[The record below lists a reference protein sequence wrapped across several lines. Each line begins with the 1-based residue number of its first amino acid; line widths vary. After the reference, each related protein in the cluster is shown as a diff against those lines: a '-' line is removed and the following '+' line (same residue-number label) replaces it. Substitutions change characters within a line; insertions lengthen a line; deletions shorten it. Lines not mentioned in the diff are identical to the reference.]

1 MKYTAREAAEFV
13 GISASTIRRWT
24 NDGKIPHYY
33 ENEVIMFRPE
43 HLDKIIDY
51 AQESKLQ
58 RVKMYK
64 STKKK
69 DKPEP
74 EDSKSMRWQKMLK
87 KIDQIYAKYST
98 LKEVTA

>member
-13 GISASTIRRWT
+13 GISASTLRRWA
-24 NDGKIPHYY
+24 NDEKVPYFWQNG
-33 ENEVIMFRPE
+33 VIMFRDE
-43 HLDKIIDY
+43 HLDKIIEY

-74 EDSKSMRWQKMLK
+74 EDSKSMRWQKFVRK
-87 KIDQIYAKYST
+87 VDQIYAKYSS
-98 LKEVTA
+98 LEEGIV